1 MPLVLDANVGHDGLS
16 LTTERKYFILC
27 FLKHLFVGI
36 GFLHVQRSLIMA
48 QDFCFN
54 IYSYFNT
61 CGTQRK
67 LFVELKTQF
76 PGSSPGLF
84 IKPSYLSVMVRSLM
98 LNFCYGSL
106 QKWLS
111 SRKIMSYIFQ
121 FFQLYF
127 DKYKH
132 FIYSTLLI
140 YSTIVALRVL
150 RLVRQFV

>member
-1 MPLVLDANVGHDGLS
+1 MPLVLVANVGHDGLS
-16 LTTERKYFILC
+16 LTTERKYFILR

-98 LNFCYGSL
+98 LNFVTVVCKSGCPREKLCPTFFNFFSFIL
-106 QKWLS
+106 TSTSILFTALS
-111 SRKIMSYIFQ
+111 
-121 FFQLYF
+121 
-127 DKYKH
+127 
-132 FIYSTLLI
+132 
-140 YSTIVALRVL
+140 
-150 RLVRQFV
+150 